1 MEFIIGPILAAFIAR
16 LLGEKLTVYIAG
28 LLSLVGLTTLLINF
42 PLSSLSNYQE
52 GWKTIQDIPWL
63 DSSIHFTFGMDGLT
77 WILLLLTNGLMP
89 FIVLSMKSDFA
100 HRKQITM
107 LALIMQA
114 GLNGVFLS
122 KDGLS
127 FYIFWELALIPIY
140 FITLLYSES
149 GKDNFKH
156 TIRFFIYTFFGSLGM
171 LFSLIYLNSLTESG
185 SFAYEELLKLNLNYQ
200 QSISISLGFLLAFA
214 VKIPLFPFHGWQA
227 NTYTFAPASGSML
240 LSGIMLKMGLY
251 GVLRWFL
258 PLCGETL
265 DVFQPYLILLSV
277 IGIVYGGVIA
287 IRQNDMKRLVAYSSL
302 SHVGLIAAGF
312 FTLSSTG
319 FSGGVLQM
327 LVHGINVVG
336 LFYSIEIIEQLSGR
350 NLSNLGGLAK
360 KFPVFAVIFFL
371 FVIGTAAA
379 PLSNGFPGEF
389 MLLKSVFGYNSM
401 SGIFAGLTIIL
412 CAVYMLRMYQ
422 FSMLGVEKGNVEH
435 KIPMMQWLPLAVLS
449 IFVIVLGIFP
459 QYFIDIVKP
468 SLDQILLDI
477 SNAKGVLS

>member
-1 MEFIIGPILAAFIAR
+1 MEFILGPILAAFIAR
-16 LLGEKLTVYIAG
+16 LLGNKLTVAVAG
-28 LLSLVGLTTLLINF
+28 LLSLTGIAILFVNYPVTSLI
-42 PLSSLSNYQE
+42 NYQE
-52 GWKTIQDIPWL
+52 SWKTIQDYPWL
-63 DSSIHFTFGMDGLT
+63 DSTIHFTFGMDGLT

-89 FIVLSMKSDFA
+89 FIVLSMKSELPNR
-100 HRKQITM
+100 HQITM
-107 LALIMQA
+107 LALLMQA
-114 GLNGVFLS
+114 GLNGVFMS

-156 TIRFFIYTFFGSLGM
+156 TIRFFIYTFLGSLGM

-185 SFAYEELLKLNLNYQ
+185 SFAYKELLKLNLTYQ
-200 QSISISLGFLLAFA
+200 QSIGVSIGFLLAFA

-227 NTYTFAPASGSML
+227 NTYTFAPAAGSML

-265 DVFQPYLILLSV
+265 DVFQPYLITLSI
-277 IGIVYGGVIA
+277 IGIIYGGIIA

-327 LVHGINVVG
+327 IVHGINVVG
-336 LFYSIEIIEQLSGR
+336 LFYSIEIIQQLSGR
-350 NLSNLGGLAK
+350 NLNNLGGLAK
-360 KFPVFAVIFFL
+360 KYPVFAVIFFF

-379 PLSNGFPGEF
+379 PLTNGFPGEF
-389 MLLKSVFGYNSM
+389 MLLKSVFSYHSI

-422 FSMLGVEKGNVEH
+422 FSMLGVEKGNAEQ
-435 KIPMMQWLPLAVLS
+435 KIELLQWFPLAVLS

-459 QYFIDIVKP
+459 QYFLDIVKP
-468 SLDQILLDI
+468 SLDQIMLEI

>member
-1 MEFIIGPILAAFIAR
+1 MEFILGPIMAAFIAR
-16 LLGEKLTVYIAG
+16 LMGNKLSVYFAG
-28 LLSLVGLTTLLINF
+28 LLSLTGIVIQLINYPIT
-42 PLSSLSNYQE
+42 PLINSTE
-52 GWKTIQDIPWL
+52 GWKTIQDYQWL
-63 DSSIHFTFGMDGLT
+63 DSTIHFTFGMDGLT

-89 FIVLSMKSDFA
+89 FIVFSMNSN
-100 HRKQITM
+100 HSNRLQITM
-107 LALIMQA
+107 LALLMQA

-140 FITLLYSES
+140 FITLLYSEA

-185 SFAYEELLKLNLNYQ
+185 SFAYEELLKLNLTYN
-200 QSISISLGFLLAFA
+200 QSIWVSLGFLLAFA

-227 NTYTFAPASGSML
+227 NTYTFAPAAGTML

-258 PLCGETL
+258 PMCGETL
-265 DVFQPYLILLSV
+265 YVFQPYLISLSV
-277 IGIVYGGVIA
+277 IGIVYGGIIA

-312 FTLSSTG
+312 FTLTNTG

-336 LFYSIEIIEQLSGR
+336 LFYSIEIIQQLSGR
-350 NLSNLGGLAK
+350 NLNNLGGLAK
-360 KFPVFAVIFFL
+360 KYPVFAVVFFL

-389 MLLKSVFGYNSM
+389 LLLKSVFSYNSI
-401 SGIFAGLTIIL
+401 SGIFAGFTIIL

-422 FSMLGVEKGNVEH
+422 FSMLGADKGQAEQ
-435 KIPMMQWLPLAVLS
+435 KIELNQWFPLAVLS

-468 SLDQILLDI
+468 SLDQILLEI